1 MRSLLL
7 ALDAASNC
15 RQFSVMARETS
26 IGNRIGPPR
35 FLIFLAL
42 LALGYLVATT
52 MVPRAQAVMI
62 SFDIAAIF
70 FLASCVPLFRRRA
83 DDMRHSALYND
94 ARRVTLLVLTV
105 ILSMV
110 ILVTVASELIGSH
123 RLAPIEKLMI
133 VATLALAWTFGN
145 MVYALHY
152 AHLFYTRDESG
163 KDLAGLIFPGDSQE
177 PGYSDFAYFSFTLGI
192 ALQTSDVAITSP
204 SIRRV
209 VIGQCIAAFVYN
221 LVVLA
226 LAVSVLASH

>member
-1 MRSLLL
+1 MTP
-7 ALDAASNC
+7 
-15 RQFSVMARETS
+15 ETS

-35 FLIFLAL
+35 FLVFLAL
-42 LALGYLVATT
+42 LALGFGIAATIL
-52 MVPRAQAVMI
+52 PRPQAVMVG
-62 SFDIAAIF
+62 FDVAAIV
-70 FLASCVPLFRRRA
+70 FLTSSIPLFRRHA
-83 DDMRHSALYND
+83 EDMRHSARHND

-152 AHLFYTRDESG
+152 AHLFYTHDEG
-163 KDLAGLIFPGDSQE
+163 GNDLAGLIFPGDNRE
-177 PGYSDFAYFSFTLGI
+177 PGYSDFVYFSFTLGI

-209 VIGQCIAAFVYN
+209 AIGQCIAAFVYN